1 MKFLFSFSLAILATL
16 SLSSLAAADEI
27 GDKIKILAS
36 GSSQARETA
45 FKDLQKLGYDG
56 AKAAHL
62 SNEKDKD
69 FQAYKKRLTAPYK
82 ARLYWDAWKK
92 RGVTGNLIGRL
103 KGYPYFLGRKIGY
116 AEMTVF
122 ARPNGSMRIVTKGN
136 GKLQSY
142 SGKVEV
148 DSVYDEFLHLKKL
161 KFKATWGD
169 KKSKQSGSFDQVWTK
184 VKGKSTLTHDVF
196 HVFDK
201 VSKRGRQV
209 KIERGAVFADLF
221 VVIGRGLDYKSKKIQ
236 RVALNIINPEEF
248 NTIEVAVKSVRREK
262 TVAKGGARVQALRL
276 EADIPL
282 PKEFGE
288 PKAWITPDQKPVKG
302 RLGGFTI
309 YGITTFEKVKE
320 KVKPEDKKP
329 VTPGP
334 KPKVKPAPKG
344 KRKFF

>member
-1 MKFLFSFSLAILATL
+1 MKFLFSLSLALIATFSLSPIV
-16 SLSSLAAADEI
+16 AADEI

-36 GSSQARETA
+36 GSSEAREAA
-45 FKDLQKLGYDG
+45 FKDLAKLGYEG

-62 SNEKDKD
+62 SQEKDKG
-69 FQAYKKRLTAPYK
+69 FQDYKKRLTAPYK
-82 ARLYWDAWKK
+82 ARLYWDEWEK
-92 RGVTGNLIGRL
+92 RGVTKNLIGRL

-116 AEMTVF
+116 AEMTVYV
-122 ARPNGSMRIVTKGN
+122 RPNGSMRIVTKGN
-136 GKLQSY
+136 GKLQTY

-148 DSVYDEFLHLKKL
+148 DSVYDEFLHLQKL

-169 KKSKQSGSFDQVWTK
+169 SKSKQSGAYDQVWTK

-201 VSKRGRQV
+201 ASKKGTQV

-221 VVIGRGLDYKSKKIQ
+221 VAIGRGLDYNSKKIQ

-248 NTIEVAVKSVRREK
+248 STLEVAVKSVRREK

-276 EADIPL
+276 QADIPL

-320 KVKPEDKKP
+320 KVKAE
-329 VTPGP
+329 P
-334 KPKVKPAPKG
+334 KEPVKPAPKPEEKAKPKG